1 MTHYILTIAHYL
13 QSPVNELLTLIS
25 EIYSTARSNYAK
37 HKAYKS
43 TIKELGRL
51 TDYQLLDMGLSRYDI
66 HELARQTAYGN
77 TK

>member
-1 MTHYILTIAHYL
+1 MTHYILTITNYL
-13 QSPVNELLTLIS
+13 QSPIAELIKSVS
-25 EIYSTARSNYAK
+25 ELYSTARSNYAK

-66 HELARQTAYGN
+66 HELARQTAYGR

>member
-1 MTHYILTIAHYL
+1 MTHYILTLSNYL
-13 QSPVNELLTLIS
+13 QSPIAELIKLTSRL
-25 EIYSTARSNYAK
+25 YSTARSNYAK
-37 HKAYKS
+37 YKAYQS
-43 TIKELGRL
+43 TLKELGRL

>member
-1 MTHYILTIAHYL
+1 MTHYILTLSNYL
-13 QSPVNELLTLIS
+13 QSPIAELIKLTSGL
-25 EIYSTARSNYAK
+25 YATMRSNYAK

-43 TIKELGRL
+43 TLKELGRL

-66 HELARQTAYGN
+66 HELALETAYGR

>member
-1 MTHYILTIAHYL
+1 MTHYILTLSNYL
-13 QSPVNELLTLIS
+13 QSPIAELIKLTSGL
-25 EIYSTARSNYAK
+25 YSAARSNYAK

-66 HELARQTAYGN
+66 HELARQTAYGR